1 MRPPLKFAIVD
12 SNVLA
17 AIGLKHLLDDIMP
30 IVDIDIYTSFEEM
43 NRSDSSYIHYFI
55 SSRIYFE
62 HVAYFR
68 SNPNRP
74 IILVAGDMQISGVT
88 TLNVCQT
95 EQNVAKSILH
105 IMHQGHHGSTKAP
118 TAIISHRDCSTL
130 SPREAEVAVLLSK
143 GMINKEIA
151 DKLNISITTVISHRK
166 NIMDK
171 LNARSLADITIYC
184 ILNGLI
190 DVAEI

>member
-1 MRPPLKFAIVD
+1 MMPNVKFAIVEP
-12 SNVLA
+12 NVLA
-17 AIGLKHLLDDIMP
+17 AIGLKQLLDDIMP
-30 IVDIDIYTSFEEM
+30 VVDIDIYAFFEEM
-43 NRSDSSYIHYFI
+43 INSGNTYVHYFI

-62 HVAYFR
+62 NTFYFR
-68 SNPNRP
+68 SKQKKP
-74 IILVAGDMQISGVT
+74 IVLVAGDMQISGVT

-95 EQNVAKSILH
+95 EQALAKSILH
-105 IMHQGHHGSTKAP
+105 IMHQGHSGSSKAP
-118 TAIISHRDCSTL
+118 NKIIGRKACDAL
-130 SPREAEVAVLLSK
+130 SPREAEVAVLLAK

-171 LNARSLADITIYC
+171 LSARSLADITIYC